1 MAQVDETD
9 RTPDEKSCGV
19 VLFRDTDEGRKYLIL
34 HYPGGH
40 FDFPKGH
47 VEEGEED
54 EEYLTAAR
62 ELEEETG
69 ITDAEFMPGFRSTVH
84 YTYTKKGNP
93 SFKQVVFFV
102 GKTESPD
109 ITISFEHQ
117 DFFWLSYEEALEQ
130 LTHDNAKELLQK
142 AEDFI
147 KNFGK
152 N

>member
-1 MAQVDETD
+1 MAQINKK
-9 RTPDEKSCGV
+9 PDEKSCGV
-19 VLFRDTDEGRKYLIL
+19 LLYRETDEGRKYLIL

-40 FDFPKGH
+40 YDFPKGH
-47 VEEGEED
+47 VEEGEEE
-54 EEYLTAAR
+54 EEYVTAAR

-69 ITDAEFMPGFRSTVH
+69 ICDIEFMPGFRSLIH
-84 YTYTKKGNP
+84 YTHTKDGKP

-102 GKTESPD
+102 AKTECEE

-117 DFFWLSYEEALEQ
+117 NFFWLSYEEAPEQ

-147 KNFGK
+147 KNFNK